1 MNTFAERSIKH
12 GEHVRAVGGH
22 CATEETT
29 KQALILPLLDILGFS
44 PFDPTRVKAE
54 YGADFPGAKANER
67 VDYALFCQGVPVMFI
82 EAKAY
87 GEKLANHCPQLA
99 RYFNATPEV
108 AIAAITNGREWRF
121 FTDLNNKNMMD
132 ADPFLSI
139 DFEELD
145 ESLLSRLYRFRH
157 DEFKPE
163 ALRTL
168 AEESIYLAAFKE
180 VISSS
185 LKTADADFVRY
196 IAGRAGIQ
204 RQFNQK
210 FIEAITP
217 LVRQAIEKAVS
228 EMVVSGLSS
237 GQSQQP
243 MVEIVEVAV
252 PATDDA
258 EQVDPNNAKI
268 ITTRD
273 ERRLFELAKDILGR
287 DTDLQAKDTE
297 SYYTVLFQGKSNRW
311 IFRYQ
316 GDKKIPSLQLP
327 IPLTE
332 ARKSEISRAGLQLGA
347 GESIQ
352 LPSPDHLL
360 RIAGIL
366 FDAMAYC
373 RDDENFRRASVPA

>member
-1 MNTFAERSIKH
+1 MQAFTQRVIKH
-12 GEHVRAVGGH
+12 GEHVRAVGTH
-22 CATEETT
+22 CTTEETT

-87 GEKLANHCPQLA
+87 EEKLANHCPQLA

-108 AIAAITNGREWRF
+108 TIAAITNGREWRF
-121 FTDLNNKNMMD
+121 FTDLNNKNVMD
-132 ADPFLSI
+132 VDPFLTVSF
-139 DFEELD
+139 DNLD

-168 AEESIYLAAFKE
+168 AEESIYLAAFKD

-204 RQFNQK
+204 RQFNQR
-210 FIEAITP
+210 FIESITP
-217 LVRQAIEKAVS
+217 LVRQAIEKSVS
-228 EMVVSGLSS
+228 EMVVSGLAA
-237 GQSQQP
+237 GNTAP
-243 MVEIVEVAV
+243 PVVEAAEAAPVLAV
-252 PATDDA
+252 DDD
-258 EQVDPNNAKI
+258 QVDPANSKI

-273 ERRLFELAKDILGR
+273 ERRILEITREILGH
-287 DTDLQAKDTE
+287 DLDIQPKDTE
-297 SYYTVLFQGKSNRW
+297 SYYAALFEGKNNRW
-311 IFRYQ
+311 LLHYY
-316 GDKKIPSLQLP
+316 GDKRVPTVNFP
-327 IPLTE
+327 VELTE
-332 ARKSEISRAGLQLGA
+332 ARRTEITRAGLELGA
-347 GESIQ
+347 GDSVC
-352 LPSPDHLL
+352 LPSPEHLL
-360 RIAGIL
+360 RIPGIL
-366 FDAMAYC
+366 FDALAYV
-373 RDDENFRRASVPA
+373 RNDENFRRGGGA